1 MARILLVDDNA
12 PLRAAMALGL
22 ARGGHSIQ
30 TAEDGAAGLR
40 ALAAEVFDVVVTD
53 LLMPERDGL
62 ELIKEAHALQP
73 QLRIIAISGGGRL
86 RPDAYLP
93 TAKLFGA
100 RRVLMKPFE
109 LDELMHAI
117 ADVLAS

>member
-40 ALAAEVFDVVVTD
+40 ALAAEVFDVMVTD

-62 ELIKEAHALQP
+62 SSSKRRMRCSRNCASSPSRA
-73 QLRIIAISGGGRL
+73 AAGSGPMRTCRL
-86 RPDAYLP
+86 PRSS
-93 TAKLFGA
+93 A
-100 RRVLMKPFE
+100 RV
-109 LDELMHAI
+109 AC
-117 ADVLAS
+117 S